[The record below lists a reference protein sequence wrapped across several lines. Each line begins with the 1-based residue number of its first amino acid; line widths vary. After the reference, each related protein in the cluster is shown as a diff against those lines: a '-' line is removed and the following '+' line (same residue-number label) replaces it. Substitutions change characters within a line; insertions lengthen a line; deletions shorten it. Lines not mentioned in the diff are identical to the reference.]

1 MLEKIKELCRING
14 TSIGK
19 LEKTLGF
26 GHATIFKWE
35 HSLPRSDKLKDVADY
50 FGVTVDYLLSNS
62 DISPEAMMMAQKF
75 DNLSKN
81 QQQAVSKVLNSYS
94 FEVNKEDII

>member
-26 GHATIFKWE
+26 GNATIFKWE
-35 HSLPRSDKLKDVADY
+35 HSLPRSDKLKNVADY
-50 FGVTVDYLLSNS
+50 FGVTVDYLLSDS
-62 DISPEAMMMAQKF
+62 DLSPESIMIAQKF
-75 DNLSKN
+75 DSLSEN
-81 QQQAVSKVLNSYS
+81 QKQAVSKVLNSYS
-94 FEVNKEDII
+94 FEVNKEGMI